1 MIFLIFHLVFYKIR
15 PFVPQTAF
23 LISRLFGAS
32 SYFPSFFGITRHYW
46 GALFSTFHS
55 FGFPSAGGFQFVE
68 TRPCCCRPLR
78 LWNTVETLFVSLIVS
93 SLRTSTP
100 QTVTIVSV
108 FARWDAQQERLL
120 FSFSATLELIP
131 ATAAVLVRLPPA
143 HTRAATLILIGS
155 GVHARADLWIHLCW
169 NMSTFVAFVPHI
181 NDLTGDST
189 QRTLGGTQKTRRA
202 DRSRY

>member
-55 FGFPSAGGFQFVE
+55 FGFPSAGGFQFVSSQ
-68 TRPCCCRPLR
+68 
-78 LWNTVETLFVSLIVS
+78 TLKHCGNFISLIVS

>member
-55 FGFPSAGGFQFVE
+55 FWLPVCRWFSVCGDAAVLLPSSQ
-68 TRPCCCRPLR
+68 
-78 LWNTVETLFVSLIVS
+78 TLKHCGNFISLIVS